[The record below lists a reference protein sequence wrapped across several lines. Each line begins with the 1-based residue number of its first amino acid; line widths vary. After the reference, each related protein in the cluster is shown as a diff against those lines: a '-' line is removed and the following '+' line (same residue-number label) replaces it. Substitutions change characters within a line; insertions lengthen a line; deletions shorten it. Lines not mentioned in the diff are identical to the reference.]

1 MKMPMLLPKRNNGK
15 KPYWLPMFYS
25 IKATA
30 VVTDLAG
37 ESHEAQI
44 SLPLSNCSTV
54 LTSNIE
60 DKYVKTYKPIEVVF
74 TRRNNAGT
82 EIEGEV
88 SIEIDGK
95 EHEKAVCGKSYV
107 IPMYLPSG
115 SHSIRAICGTDTIEK
130 KFVLFSLEDKVPAT
144 ETKDWFYATGKN
156 FPATIQFG
164 TCDKDVHAVYAL
176 FSGNKMIESGS
187 YSLEPHLNLVT
198 FLCSSSYSKSV
209 ISI

>member
-1 MKMPMLLPKRNNGK
+1 
-15 KPYWLPMFYS
+15 
-25 IKATA
+25 
-30 VVTDLAG
+30 
-37 ESHEAQI
+37 
-44 SLPLSNCSTV
+44 LSNRSTV

-60 DKYVKTYKPIEVVF
+60 DKYLKTEKPIEVVF

-82 EIEGEV
+82 EIDGEV

-95 EHEKAVCGKSYV
+95 EQENAVCGKSYV

-115 SHSIRAICGTDTIEK
+115 SHSIRAICGTDTINK

-144 ETKDWFYATGKN
+144 ETKDWWYATGDN

-187 YSLEPHLNLVT
+187 LELDSSVVT
-198 FLCSSSYSKSV
+198 RKFEYKEEYGDGICYTIAWVRNGECYTHSHTIKRALPNKDLK
-209 ISI
+209 INWTTFRN